1 MADYSENAVVSADV
15 NLKQNIQTMKNN
27 IIFTLVLIL
36 TLTTSC
42 NSQDRNRDRLEE
54 EAAVTPI
61 DKIIHAT
68 LEDPVDSDTIEVGI
82 VEKTEEEWREILTPG
97 EFEILRE
104 GGTEPAF
111 RNQYYNNDEE
121 GVYYCGACGLPVY
134 SSQTKFHSGTG
145 WPSFWA
151 PIDSKVV
158 ERRPDT
164 RFGMRR
170 TEVICAQCG
179 SHFGHIFEYE
189 GVPTEERHCLNSLA
203 LDFKPMDL

>member
-1 MADYSENAVVSADV
+1 
-15 NLKQNIQTMKNN
+15 MKKNMTFALLL
-27 IIFTLVLIL
+27 IFG
-36 TLTTSC
+36 LTTSC
-42 NSQDRNRDRLEE
+42 NSQNRNRQQEEVAETRIDEIIE
-54 EAAVTPI
+54 EA
-61 DKIIHAT
+61 

-82 VEKTEEEWREILTPG
+82 VEKTEEQWREILTPA

-104 GGTEPAF
+104 EGTEPAF
-111 RNQYYNNDEE
+111 RNQYYNNEEE
-121 GVYYCGACGLPVY
+121 GIYYCGACGLAVY

-151 PIDSKVV
+151 PIDSKVI
-158 ERRPDT
+158 ERRPDL